1 VSSAPSPFKIGND
14 SDRMYY
20 NSKELMEYKPEF
32 YYGCKTKPR
41 SIVQKQKIPESE
53 YLFAN
58 LSAKEWRLSSQECK
72 KAQLLISTEWV
83 DKHYF
88 KIQSPPPEVLD
99 KTAVDENN
107 GEEGHIEEQDV
118 DNEEVETAPP
128 LLELTDKE
136 KFKDTNGNIIDIETR
151 GERDRNKI
159 FFKVKDV
166 SDAFGMDGLNKT
178 IIDIRNGYKRNKH
191 YKTFFIRS
199 YGVEN
204 VSTTIKKCLYLTY
217 RGLLRVLF
225 VSYNKNAEHFQN
237 WAEEKLFTIQMGS
250 KEEKIKLGADIL
262 NISMKAYKAVFDS
275 HADKF
280 PSIYLFRLGK
290 VRDLRE
296 TFQIPNLISDNS
308 YVYKYGCTDD
318 LSRRINETGQKYG
331 KLQNVKPELVLY
343 RMVETKHIFDAE
355 REIREQ
361 CKAYEKNLNTS
372 GYIELIILTGKE
384 YEYMKKCYKRIGNEY
399 AGASAELQRQVQELE
414 QKVEQEHAS
423 HKYEMLEKDMVIK
436 EKDMTIKEKD
446 MENKELRTKIETD
459 SKYNELLIQH
469 LTLKGE
475 CNVKVR
481 E

>member
-1 VSSAPSPFKIGND
+1 MSSAPSPFKIGND
-14 SDRMYY
+14 SNRMYY

-72 KAQLLISTEWV
+72 KAQLLISKEWV

-99 KTAVDENN
+99 KTAVDENI
-107 GEEGHIEEQDV
+107 GEEEPNEFV
-118 DNEEVETAPP
+118 DFENAPP
-128 LLELTDKE
+128 LLELTDEE
-136 KFKDTNGNIIDIETR
+136 KFKDKTGNIIDIETR

-159 FFKVKDV
+159 YFKVKDV
-166 SDAFGMDGLNKT
+166 TDAFGMDGLNKT
-178 IIDIRNGYKRNKH
+178 LLNKDRGYVYNDDYKRFNREITFINDEH
-191 YKTFFIRS
+191 KT
-199 YGVEN
+199 
-204 VSTTIKKCLYLTY
+204 TDKKKQCRLYLTY
-217 RGLLRVLF
+217 HGLLRVLF
-225 VSYNKNAEHFQN
+225 VSRNDHVKHFQN

-296 TFQIPNLISDNS
+296 TFQIPDLISDNS

>member
-1 VSSAPSPFKIGND
+1 MSANVCSAPSPFKIGND

-20 NSKELMEYKPEF
+20 NSKELMEYNPGF

-41 SIVQKQKIPESE
+41 TIVQKQKIPESE

-72 KAQLLISTEWV
+72 KAQLLISKEWV

-99 KTAVDENN
+99 KTAV
-107 GEEGHIEEQDV
+107 GEEYIEEQDV
-118 DNEEVETAPP
+118 DNEEVENAPP

-151 GERDRNKI
+151 GERDKNKI

-166 SDAFGMDGLNKT
+166 SVAFGMDTLNKT
-178 IIDIRNGYKRNKH
+178 IINNHNGYKRNKH

-199 YGVEN
+199 YGMME

-217 RGLLRVLF
+217 SGLLRVLF
-225 VSYNKNAEHFQN
+225 VSHNKNAEHFQN

-250 KEEKIKLGADIL
+250 KEEKTQLGTDIL
-262 NISMKAYKAVFDS
+262 NIPMKAYKAVFES
-275 HADKF
+275 HADKL
-280 PSIYLFRLGK
+280 PSMYLFKLGR
-290 VRDLRE
+290 VGDLKD
-296 TFQIPNLISDNS
+296 TFQIPDRISGS
-308 YVYKYGCTDD
+308 SCVYKYGCTDD
-318 LSRRINETGQKYG
+318 LSRRYGETVNKYN
-331 KLQNVKPELVLY
+331 KLNNVKTELVLY
-343 RMVETKHIFDAE
+343 RMVDTKHIFDAE
-355 REIREQ
+355 HEIREQ
-361 CKAYEKNLNTS
+361 CKAYEKNLNTP
-372 GYIELIILTGKE
+372 GYNELIVLTDKE
-384 YEYMKKCYKRIGNEY
+384 YEYIKKCYKRIGNEY

-414 QKVEQEHAS
+414 QKLEHLVVS
-423 HKYEMLEKDMVIK
+423 HKYEILEKDMVIK
-436 EKDMTIKEKD
+436 E
-446 MENKELRTKIETD
+446 LHTKIETD

-469 LTLKGE
+469 LTLKAE
-475 CNVKVR
+475 RNVKTR

>member
-1 VSSAPSPFKIGND
+1 
-14 SDRMYY
+14 MYY
-20 NSKELMEYKPEF
+20 NSKELFEYKPEF

-41 SIVQKQKIPESE
+41 TIIQKKKIPESE

-58 LSAKEWRLSSQECK
+58 LKMKEWKLSSQECK
-72 KAQLLISTEWV
+72 KAQLLISKEWV

-88 KIQSPPPEVLD
+88 KIELQPQPQLEERKGEDVLD
-99 KTAVDENN
+99 E
-107 GEEGHIEEQDV
+107 
-118 DNEEVETAPP
+118 DNEEYIEEEQEEPNEDVEYENAPP
-128 LLELTDKE
+128 LLELTDEE

-151 GERDRNKI
+151 GEKHRNKI
-159 FFKVKDV
+159 YFKVKNV
-166 SDAFGMDGLNKT
+166 SVAFGMDTLNKT